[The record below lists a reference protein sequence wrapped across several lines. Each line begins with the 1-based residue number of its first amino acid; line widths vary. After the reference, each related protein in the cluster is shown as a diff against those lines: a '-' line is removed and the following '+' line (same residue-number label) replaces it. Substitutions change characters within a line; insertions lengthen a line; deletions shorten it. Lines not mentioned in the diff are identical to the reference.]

1 MGAHITTCLWLI
13 LARVVNPT
21 YHDTWAEPYRADWN
35 GKAGGNMRAYYIA
48 TYWAL
53 QTITTVGYGDV
64 DIENNYERIVG
75 SAVMVAGVILFTV
88 ANATLISIAAE
99 LDESGDYQ
107 EKAEALIETGKV
119 ARVLP
124 ST

>member
-1 MGAHITTCLWLI
+1 LWLI

-21 YHDTWAEPYRADWN
+21 YHDTWAEAYGAEF
-35 GKAGGNMRAYYIA
+35 KAGGNMRAYYIA

-99 LDESGDYQ
+99 LDESGEYQ
-107 EKAEALIETGKV
+107 EKVEALIETGK
-119 ARVLP
+119 AAQVLP
-124 ST
+124 AT